1 LNEGSFISLRRERR
15 IRIVTLERPEARNA
29 ISTEVARELT
39 AVCRAVAQDEDA
51 WVVVLT
57 AAGDKAFCVGADL
70 KERASFSLDDYHA
83 NRGPMK
89 AMFEAVR
96 AIPQPSIASIFGFAL
111 GGGFELA
118 LSCDLIVAAEGTQ
131 VGLPEARVGLLPA
144 GGGTQLLTRKVGPS
158 KAKELIFTGD
168 RVDVGAIGQGLIH
181 DIVPFDSL
189 PGATMRLAERITEVS
204 PIAAR
209 EAKASIEATVGLP
222 LEEGIA
228 VEHESWARVVASDD
242 RGEGIAAFNEKRAPK
257 WGNR

>member
-1 LNEGSFISLRRERR
+1 MSEGSFISLRNEGR

-39 AVCRAVAQDEDA
+39 EAFRTVAEDEDA

-96 AIPQPSIASIFGFAL
+96 TIPQPSIASIFGFAL

-131 VGLPEARVGLLPA
+131 VGLPEVRVGLLPA
-144 GGGTQLLTRKVGPS
+144 GGGTQLLTRKIGPS
-158 KAKELIFTGD
+158 EAKALIFTGA
-168 RVDVGAIGQGLIH
+168 RVDVGVIGGGLIH
-181 DIVPFDSL
+181 DIVPLDSL
-189 PGATMRLAERITEVS
+189 DAATMRLAERITEAS
-204 PIAAR
+204 PIAVR
-209 EAKASIEATVGLP
+209 EAKASMDATVGLP

-228 VEHESWARVVASDD
+228 VEHESWARVVATDD
-242 RGEGIAAFNEKRAPK
+242 RAEGIAAFNEKRPPE
-257 WGNR
+257 WTNR

>member
-1 LNEGSFISLRRERR
+1 M
-15 IRIVTLERPEARNA
+15 TLERPEARNA
-29 ISTEVARELT
+29 ISTEVARQLT
-39 AVCRAVAQDEDA
+39 DVCRAVAEDEDA

-70 KERASFSLDDYHA
+70 KERASFSIDDYHA

-96 AIPQPSIASIFGFAL
+96 TIPQPSIASIFGFAL

-168 RVDVGAIGQGLIH
+168 RVDVGAIGLGLIH
-181 DIVPFDSL
+181 AIVPFDSL
-189 PGATMRLAERITEVS
+189 RTATMRLAERITEAS
-204 PIAAR
+204 PIAVR
-209 EAKASIEATVGLP
+209 EAKASIDAAVGLP

-228 VEHESWARVVASDD
+228 VEHDSWVRVVATDD
-242 RGEGIAAFNEKRAPK
+242 RAEGIAAFNEKRPPE
-257 WGNR
+257 WTNW

>member
-1 LNEGSFISLRRERR
+1 MSEGSFISLRSEGR
-15 IRIVTLERPEARNA
+15 IRIVTLARPEARNA

-39 AVCRAVAQDEDA
+39 DVCRAVAGDEDA

-158 KAKELIFTGD
+158 KAKELIFTGE
-168 RVDVGAIGQGLIH
+168 RVDVGAIGLGLIH
-181 DIVPFDSL
+181 EIVPFDSL
-189 PGATMRLAERITEVS
+189 GAAAMRLAERITEAS
-204 PIAAR
+204 PIAVR
-209 EAKASIEATVGLP
+209 EAKASIDASAGIP

-242 RGEGIAAFNEKRAPK
+242 RAEGIAAFNEKRPPK
-257 WGNR
+257 WTNR

>member
-1 LNEGSFISLRRERR
+1 MNEGSFISLRSEGR

-39 AVCRAVAQDEDA
+39 DVCRGVAEDEDA

-57 AAGDKAFCVGADL
+57 ASGDKAFCVGADL

-96 AIPQPSIASIFGFAL
+96 TIPQPSIASIFGFAL

-144 GGGTQLLTRKVGPS
+144 GGGTQLLARKIGPS
-158 KAKELIFTGD
+158 KAKELIFTGA
-168 RVDVGAIGQGLIH
+168 RVDVSEIGLGLIH

-189 PGATMRLAERITEVS
+189 DAATKRLAERITEAS
-204 PIAAR
+204 PTAVR
-209 EAKASIEATVGLP
+209 EAKASIDATVGLP

-228 VEHESWARVVASDD
+228 VEHESWARVVATDD
-242 RGEGIAAFNEKRAPK
+242 RAEGIAAFNEKRPPE
-257 WGNR
+257 WTNR

>member
-1 LNEGSFISLRRERR
+1 M
-15 IRIVTLERPEARNA
+15 TLERPEARNA

-39 AVCRAVAQDEDA
+39 GVCRAVAEDQDA

-189 PGATMRLAERITEVS
+189 NATTMRLAERITATS
-204 PIAAR
+204 PIAVR
-209 EAKASIEATVGLP
+209 EAKVSIDASVGLP

-242 RGEGIAAFNEKRAPK
+242 RAEGIAAFNEKRPPK
-257 WGNR
+257 WDNR

>member
-1 LNEGSFISLRRERR
+1 MNEGSFISLRSEGR

-29 ISTEVARELT
+29 ISTEVAREL
-39 AVCRAVAQDEDA
+39 ADVCHAVAEDEDA

-89 AMFEAVR
+89 AMFEAIR

-158 KAKELIFTGD
+158 KAKELIFTGE
-168 RVDVGAIGQGLIH
+168 RVDVGAVGQGLIH

-189 PGATMRLAERITEVS
+189 RVATLRLAERISEAS
-204 PIAAR
+204 PIAVR
-209 EAKASIEATVGLP
+209 EAKASIDASVGIP
-222 LEEGIA
+222 LDEGIA

-242 RGEGIAAFNEKRAPK
+242 RAEGIAAFNEKRPPK
-257 WGNR
+257 WSNR

>member
-1 LNEGSFISLRRERR
+1 LSEESFISLRGEGR
-15 IRIVTLERPEARNA
+15 IRTVTIERPETRNA

-39 AVCRAVAQDEDA
+39 DVCSAVAEDEDV

-57 AAGDKAFCVGADL
+57 AAGDRAFCVGADL
-70 KERASFSLDDYHA
+70 KERASFTLDDYHA

-158 KAKELIFTGD
+158 KAKELIFTGE
-168 RVDVGAIGQGLIH
+168 RVDVGAVGQGLIH

-189 PGATMRLAERITEVS
+189 HAATMRLAERITEAS
-204 PIAAR
+204 PIALR
-209 EAKASIEATVGLP
+209 EAKASIDATMGIP
-222 LEEGIA
+222 LEKGIA

-242 RGEGIAAFNEKRAPK
+242 RAEGIAAFNEKRPPE
-257 WGNR
+257 WTNR

>member
-1 LNEGSFISLRRERR
+1 MYAAPSPRTRTRGWWSSPLRGIKRS
-15 IRIVTLERPEARNA
+15 A
-29 ISTEVARELT
+29 S
-39 AVCRAVAQDEDA
+39 
-51 WVVVLT
+51 
-57 AAGDKAFCVGADL
+57 GADL

-96 AIPQPSIASIFGFAL
+96 AIPQPSIASIFGYAL

-158 KAKELIFTGD
+158 KAKELIFTGE
-168 RVDVGAIGQGLIH
+168 RVDVGAVGQGLIQE
-181 DIVPFDSL
+181 IVPFDSL
-189 PGATMRLAERITEVS
+189 RAATMRLAERITEAS
-204 PIAAR
+204 PIAVR
-209 EAKASIEATVGLP
+209 EAKASIDASVGIP

-242 RGEGIAAFNEKRAPK
+242 RAEGIAAFNEKRPPE
-257 WGNR
+257 WTNR

>member
-1 LNEGSFISLRRERR
+1 MSEGSFISLRSQGR

-29 ISTEVARELT
+29 ISTEVAREL
-39 AVCRAVAQDEDA
+39 ADVLRAVAEDEDA

-70 KERASFSLDDYHA
+70 KERAGFSLDDYHA

-96 AIPQPSIASIFGFAL
+96 TIPQPSIASIFGFAL

-131 VGLPEARVGLLPA
+131 VGLPEARAGLLPA
-144 GGGTQLLTRKVGPS
+144 GGGTQLLARKIGPS

-168 RVDVGAIGQGLIH
+168 RVDVSAIGFGLIN

-189 PGATMRLAERITEVS
+189 DAATMRLAERITQAS
-204 PIAAR
+204 PIAVR
-209 EAKASIEATVGLP
+209 EAKSSIDATVGLP

-228 VEHESWARVVASDD
+228 VEHESWARVVATED
-242 RGEGIAAFNEKRAPK
+242 RAEGIEAFNEKRPPE
-257 WGNR
+257 WTNR